1 MTPASH
7 SAVSQVPLDEEGEP
21 VEVDGATSN
30 EDDKRFSPTEDQTA
44 QAPEGQEDSV
54 NQAEVSQVDQD
65 SQASQS
71 GDSDGRTWT
80 KEELEAKRVPE
91 LKELAKEANV
101 EGYSSLLK
109 AELIEVL
116 LND

>member
-1 MTPASH
+1 MTPASR
-7 SAVSQVPLDEEGEP
+7 SAVSQVPLDKEGEP

-30 EDDKRFSPTEDQTA
+30 EDDKRFNPTEDQTA
-44 QAPEGQEDSV
+44 QAPEDQADSAS
-54 NQAEVSQVDQD
+54 QAEVNQVDQD
-65 SQASQS
+65 SQASQP
-71 GDSDGRTWT
+71 GDSDGQTWT
-80 KEELEAKRVPE
+80 KEELEAKKVPE

-109 AELIEVL
+109 AELVEVL

>member
-1 MTPASH
+1 M
-7 SAVSQVPLDEEGEP
+7 
-21 VEVDGATSN
+21 EVDGATSN
-30 EDDKRFSPTEDQTA
+30 EDDKKFNPTEDQTA
-44 QAPEGQEDSV
+44 QAQDSQEDSV
-54 NQAEVSQVDQD
+54 NQDSQNQVSQD

-71 GDSDGRTWT
+71 GDSDGQTWT

>member
-1 MTPASH
+1 M
-7 SAVSQVPLDEEGEP
+7 
-21 VEVDGATSN
+21 EVDGATSN
-30 EDDKRFSPTEDQTA
+30 NTEDQTA
-44 QAPEGQEDSV
+44 QAKESQEDSV
-54 NQAEVSQVDQD
+54 NNDDQNQVNQD

-71 GDSDGRTWT
+71 GDSDGQTWT